1 MSALIAKC
9 RHFSREGKMLV
20 TAIVLALICA
30 AIEYFVGIAEPWRKI
45 VFAGVVVLFIIGL
58 VQLLAPGIIPLHLT

>member
-1 MSALIAKC
+1 
-9 RHFSREGKMLV
+9 MLV